1 MEKRQEL
8 LPAGDYTA
16 IIAGVRVEDL
26 DSGSKVLILQ
36 FVVARGPHRGEGCQ
50 KLLYLGFDAEQEAK
64 VRFARMGAAL
74 RSLATVREDAQGLV
88 GILLAIRL
96 CYDDVARQKVL
107 IFRSH
112 GRDDVQ
118 KYR

>member
-36 FVVARGPHRGEGCQ
+36 LVVARGTHRGEQCR
-50 KLLYLGFDAEQEAK
+50 KLLFLDCEAEQEAK

-74 RSLATVREDAQGLV
+74 RSLAIVQEDAQELV

-96 CYDDVARQKVL
+96 YYDDVSRQKVL

>member
-1 MEKRQEL
+1 MEERREMT
-8 LPAGDYTA
+8 PAGDYTA

-36 FVVARGPHRGEGCQ
+36 FVVARG
-50 KLLYLGFDAEQEAK
+50 LYLGFDAEQEAK

-88 GILLAIRL
+88 GSLLAIRIR
-96 CYDDVARQKVL
+96 YDDADRQKVL
-107 IFRSH
+107 ILRSH